1 MNPATALRSTAS
13 QRPATRVTWQK
24 RIKPVLTYGILSLVA
39 LILMVPIF
47 WLLIT
52 ALKKDVEYLSFP
64 IKFFPAVPQ
73 WINFADVFIDRYQF
87 LHHAGLT
94 FFLATLFATLCVLSS
109 SLGGYAF
116 ARFPD
121 VKASHSLFML
131 IVAMIIIPSIVTII
145 PSFMIFAKIHLTGTY
160 WPWVLW
166 GLAGSPY
173 HIFLFRQFFLSFPKE
188 LEDAAEVDGCGPFGI
203 FWRIFLPNA
212 TAAVATS
219 FILNF
224 IWVWGDW
231 LTPQIYLR
239 ADNTTLAVL
248 INLAFTNPR
257 GDLLTTLTVAAIVIY
272 TLPIVLI
279 FFLGQRYILKGVVTS
294 GLSGR

>member
-1 MNPATALRSTAS
+1 MNTTFANN
-13 QRPATRVTWQK
+13 RPATRERWLKRLKRPLIYGLLVLVT
-24 RIKPVLTYGILSLVA
+24 LT
-39 LILMVPIF
+39 LMTPIF
-47 WLLIT
+47 WLLVT
-52 ALKKDVEYLSFP
+52 SLKKDVEYLAYP

-73 WINFADVFIDRYQF
+73 WNNFAEVFAPQHLF
-87 LHHAGLT
+87 LKHAALT
-94 FFLATLFATLCVLSS
+94 FYLAALFSTLCVLSS

-116 ARFPD
+116 ARYQD
-121 VKASHSLFML
+121 VKASHTLFGL
-131 IVAMIIIPSIVTII
+131 IVAMIIIPTIVTII

-188 LEDAAEVDGCGPFGI
+188 LEDAAEVDGCSPFGV

-212 TAAVATS
+212 SAALATS

-224 IWVWGDW
+224 IGVWGDW
-231 LTPQIYLR
+231 LVPQIFLR

-248 INLAFTNPR
+248 INHAFTDPR
-257 GDLLTTLTVAAIVIY
+257 GNILTTLTTSAIVIY

-279 FFLGQRYILKGVVTS
+279 FFFSQRYILIGVVTS

>member
-1 MNPATALRSTAS
+1 MNTISANNPT
-13 QRPATRVTWQK
+13 ATRARWPKDLKQFLTYSLM
-24 RIKPVLTYGILSLVA
+24 ILITLLIMIPVL
-39 LILMVPIF
+39 

-52 ALKKDVEYLSFP
+52 ALKQDIEYLSFP

-73 WINFADVFIDRYQF
+73 WSNFAQVFASRYHF
-87 LHHAGLT
+87 LRHAGLT
-94 FFLATLFATLCVLSS
+94 LYLATVFSTLCVLSS
-109 SLGGYAF
+109 ALSGYAF
-116 ARFPD
+116 ARYQD
-121 VKASHSLFML
+121 VKASHALFGL
-131 IVAMIIIPSIVTII
+131 IVAMIIIPSTLTII
-145 PSFMIFAKIHLTGTY
+145 PSLMIFAKIHLTGTY

-188 LEDAAEVDGCGPFGI
+188 LEDAAEVDGCSPFSV

-212 TAAVATS
+212 TAALATS

-248 INLAFTNPR
+248 INKVFTNPQ
-257 GDLLTTLTVAAIVIY
+257 GNLLTTLTISGIVIY
-272 TLPIVLI
+272 TLPIVVI
-279 FFLGQRYILKGVVTS
+279 FFLSQKYILRGVVTS

>member
-1 MNPATALRSTAS
+1 MSPTAAIHSTAA
-13 QRPATRVTWQK
+13 RPPWQK
-24 RIKPVLTYGILSLVA
+24 RFKPVLTYSLLILVSLV
-39 LILMVPIF
+39 LMLPIL
-47 WLLIT
+47 WLLVT
-52 ALKKDVEYLSFP
+52 SLKKDVEYLAYP

-73 WINFADVFIDRYQF
+73 WNNFVEVFAPHYQF
-87 LHHAGLT
+87 LYHAGLT
-94 FFLATLFATLCVLSS
+94 FYLASLFSTLCVLSS
-109 SLGGYAF
+109 ALGGYAF

-121 VKASHSLFML
+121 VPASHSLFVL

-145 PSFMIFAKIHLTGTY
+145 PSFMIFSKIHLTGTY

-188 LEDAAEVDGCGPFGI
+188 LEDAAEVDGCSPLGI

-212 TAAVATS
+212 SAAVATS

-224 IWVWGDW
+224 IGVWGDW
-231 LTPQIYLR
+231 LTPRIYLR

-248 INLAFTNPR
+248 INTVFTNPQ
-257 GDLLTTLTVAAIVIY
+257 GQFLTTLTIAGIIVY
-272 TLPIVLI
+272 TLPIVLL
-279 FFLGQRYILKGVVTS
+279 FFFSQRYILRGVVTS

>member
-1 MNPATALRSTAS
+1 MNTTFANTPTPARARWPKYLRQLLLYTLMILI
-13 QRPATRVTWQK
+13 TLVIMT
-24 RIKPVLTYGILSLVA
+24 PVL
-39 LILMVPIF
+39 

-52 ALKKDVEYLSFP
+52 ALKKDVEYLSYP

-73 WINFADVFIDRYQF
+73 WNNFAEVFAPHYLF
-87 LHHAGLT
+87 LKHAGLT
-94 FFLATLFATLCVLSS
+94 FYLATIFSTLCVLSS
-109 SLGGYAF
+109 ALGGYAF
-116 ARFPD
+116 ARYQD
-121 VKASHSLFML
+121 VKASHSLFVL

-188 LEDAAEVDGCGPFGI
+188 LEDAAEVDGCSPLGI

-248 INLAFTNPR
+248 INKVFTNPV
-257 GDLLTTLTVAAIVIY
+257 GNLLTTLTVSGIVIY
-272 TLPIVLI
+272 TLPIVVI
-279 FFLGQRYILKGVVTS
+279 FFFSQKYILRGVVTS

>member
-1 MNPATALRSTAS
+1 MNTTFADHPAAGRARSRKYLK
-13 QRPATRVTWQK
+13 Q
-24 RIKPVLTYGILSLVA
+24 VLTYSLMILITLVIMTPV
-39 LILMVPIF
+39 L

-52 ALKKDVEYLSFP
+52 ALKRDVEYLSFP
-64 IKFFPAVPQ
+64 IKFLPAVPQ
-73 WINFADVFIDRYQF
+73 WNNFAQVFATRYQF
-87 LHHAGLT
+87 LKHAGLT
-94 FFLATLFATLCVLSS
+94 FYLATVFSTLCVLSS
-109 SLGGYAF
+109 ALGGYAF
-116 ARFPD
+116 ARYQD
-121 VKASHSLFML
+121 VKASHSLFVL
-131 IVAMIIIPSIVTII
+131 VVAMIIIPSIVTII

-188 LEDAAEVDGCGPFGI
+188 LEDAAEVDGCGPFGV
-203 FWRIFLPNA
+203 FGRIFLPNA
-212 TAAVATS
+212 SAALATS

-239 ADNTTLAVL
+239 ADNTTLDVL
-248 INLAFTNPR
+248 INKVFTNPQ
-257 GDLLTTLTVAAIVIY
+257 GNLLTTLTVSSIVIY

-279 FFLGQRYILKGVVTS
+279 FFFSQKYILRGVVTS